1 MSQLS
6 VDAVTA
12 KTTNTNLTLT
22 GNGTG
27 KVVMGDGSLS
37 FPDSDGTA
45 GQYLKT
51 NGSGTLSF
59 DTLPSTGT
67 DFLGE
72 LDGTSVTTVTITDLD
87 LTPYKIVMMQFVNC
101 DPNTTSNDGSA
112 YLRMTISS
120 DNGSTFISTGYYG
133 GNGTRDVQ
141 AENVDNGA
149 YWPIC
154 PWPGRLSNISGNVFF
169 TGLGNTSED
178 KVYSG
183 SILARDTSSPYQFP
197 IVPAGYSGNTS
208 IIDAIKLTS
217 TLRNIGGAV
226 RFYGIR

>member
-1 MSQLS
+1 MSTLKANTITATDT
-6 VDAVTA
+6 DA
-12 KTTNTNLTLT
+12 NLVLQ

-27 KVVMGDGSLS
+27 KVAIGDGSLLM
-37 FPDSDGTA
+37 PDADGSA
-45 GQYLKT
+45 GQFIKT
-51 NGSGTLSF
+51 DGSATLSF
-59 DTLPSTGT
+59 DTPPGT

-87 LTPYKIVMMQFVNC
+87 LTPYKIVMMQLVNC
-101 DPNTTSNDGSA
+101 DPNTTTNDAGA

-133 GNGTRDVQ
+133 GNGTRDV
-141 AENVDNGA
+141 ASENVDNGA
-149 YWPIC
+149 HWPIC

-183 SILARDTSSPYQFP
+183 SILARDTASPYQFP

-208 IIDAIKLTS
+208 IINAIKLTS

>member
-1 MSQLS
+1 MSTIKANTL
-6 VDAVTA
+6 TA
-12 KTTNTNLTLT
+12 ADLNSDLILT

-27 KVVMGDGSLS
+27 KVVMGSGSLS
-37 FPDSDGTA
+37 FPDADGTA
-45 GQYLKT
+45 GQFLKT

-59 DTLPSTGT
+59 DTLASGT

-72 LDGTSVTTVTITDLD
+72 LDGTDVTTVTITDLD
-87 LTPYKIVMMQFVNC
+87 LTPYKIVMMQLVNC
-101 DPNTTSNDGSA
+101 DPNTTTNDAGA

-133 GNGTRDVQ
+133 GNGTRDV
-141 AENVDNGA
+141 APENVDNGA

-169 TGLGNTSED
+169 TGLGNASED

-183 SILARDTSSPYQFP
+183 SILARDTSSPFQFP
-197 IVPAGYSGNTS
+197 IVPAGYSSSTAV
-208 IIDAIKLTS
+208 IDAIKVYS
-217 TLRNIGGAV
+217 TLRNIDGAI

>member
-1 MSQLS
+1 MSTLK
-6 VDAVTA
+6 ANTITA
-12 KTTNTNLTLT
+12 TDTNANLVLQ

-27 KVVMGDGSLS
+27 KVAIGDGSLLM
-37 FPDSDGTA
+37 PDADGTA
-45 GQYLKT
+45 GQFLKT

-59 DTLPSTGT
+59 DTPASGT

-87 LTPYKIVMMQFVNC
+87 LTPYKIVMMQLVNC
-101 DPNTTSNDGSA
+101 DPNTTTNDGGA

-120 DNGSTFISTGYYG
+120 DNGSTFISTGYTG
-133 GNGTRDVQ
+133 GNGARDVQ
-141 AENVDNGA
+141 PENIVNGA

-169 TGLGNTSED
+169 TGLGNASED

-183 SILARDTSSPYQFP
+183 SILARDTGSPYQFP
-197 IVPAGYSGNTS
+197 IVPAGYSSSTAV
-208 IIDAIKLTS
+208 IDAIKVYS
-217 TLRNIGGAV
+217 TLRNIDGAI